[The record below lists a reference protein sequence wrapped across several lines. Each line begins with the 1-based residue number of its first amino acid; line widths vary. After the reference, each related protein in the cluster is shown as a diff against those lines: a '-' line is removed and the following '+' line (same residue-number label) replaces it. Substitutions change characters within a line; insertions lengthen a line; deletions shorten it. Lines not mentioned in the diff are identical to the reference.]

1 MAFVSQGEGHMEFL
15 KLLQQARTPFLTMV
29 FSALTYLG
37 DELVFMVTVL
47 AVLWCVNKKWGYRL
61 FAVGMMGTILN
72 QILKAIFL
80 VPRPWVLDSFGEPV
94 ESALESA
101 GGYSFPSGH
110 TQSAATLFGGI
121 SIWLKRSWVTVVSIL
136 LVLITAFSRMYL
148 GVHTPLD
155 VGVSIATGL
164 VTVLVFMYLFSKAD
178 KNPRVNT
185 GVGIALVIGALIL
198 LLYVLFAPKTER
210 NVEQFDMEGLKA
222 AYTVF
227 GTVLG
232 LVVSWFIDSRYIRY
246 ETRAAWW
253 AQVLKLALGVG
264 FVVIVRVTLKAP
276 LLVLFHDHGAADC
289 LRYFL
294 MTVTGGVLWPLTFR
308 FWAKTA
314 QKT

>member
-1 MAFVSQGEGHMEFL
+1 MDFL
-15 KLLQQARTPFLTMV
+15 NLIYQTRTPFFTGL

-47 AVLWCVNKKWGYRL
+47 VVLWCVDKKWGYRL
-61 FAVGMMGTILN
+61 FAVGMMGTTLN
-72 QILKAIFL
+72 QILKAVFL
-80 VPRPWVLDSFGEPV
+80 VPRPWVLNSSFEPV

-121 SIWLKRSWVTVVSIL
+121 AVWIKRKWVTVVSIL
-136 LVLITAFSRMYL
+136 LVLITAYSRMYL

-155 VGVSIATGL
+155 VGVSLATGL
-164 VTVLVFMYLFSKAD
+164 LTVLGFMYLFKKAD
-178 KNPRVNT
+178 HNPRVSK
-185 GVGIALVIGALIL
+185 GIGIALFIGALIL
-198 LLYVLFAPKTER
+198 LLYVMLWPKTER
-210 NVEQFDMEGLKA
+210 NVAQFDEEGLKN
-222 AYTVF
+222 AYTVL

-232 LVVSWFIDSRYIRY
+232 LIVSRFVDSRYIRY

-253 AQVLKLALGVG
+253 AQVLKLAIGVG

-276 LLVLFHDHGAADC
+276 LLKLFHGHGAADS

-294 MTVTGGVLWPLTFR
+294 MTVTAGVLWPLTFR
-308 FWAKTA
+308 FWAKS

>member
-1 MAFVSQGEGHMEFL
+1 MEFL
-15 KLLQQARTPFLTMV
+15 KLLQQARTPFFTGL

-37 DELVFMVTVL
+37 DELVFMATVL
-47 AVLWCVNKKWGYRL
+47 VVLWCVNKKWGYRL
-61 FAVGMMGTILN
+61 FAMGMMGTILN

-80 VPRPWVLDSFGEPV
+80 IPRPWVLDNSFKPV

-121 SIWLKRSWVTVVSIL
+121 AAWLKKRWATVVAIL

-155 VGVSIATGL
+155 VGVSLATGL
-164 VTVLVFMYLFSKAD
+164 FTVLLFAYLFEKAE
-178 KNPRVNT
+178 KNPRVNL
-185 GVGIALVIGALIL
+185 GVSIAVLVGALIL
-198 LLYVLFAPKTER
+198 LLYVLLAPKTER
-210 NVEQFDMEGLKA
+210 NVAQFDAEGLKT

-227 GTVLG
+227 GTVIG

-253 AQVLKLALGVG
+253 AQILKFVLGLGLVAG
-264 FVVIVRVTLKAP
+264 IRAGLKAP
-276 LLVLFHDHGAADC
+276 LLALFQGHGAADC

-294 MTVTGGVLWPLTFR
+294 MTVTGGVVWPLTFR
-308 FWAKTA
+308 FFAKTA
-314 QKT
+314 QK

>member
-1 MAFVSQGEGHMEFL
+1 L
-15 KLLQQARTPFLTMV
+15 

-47 AVLWCVNKKWGYRL
+47 VVLWCVDKKWGYRL
-61 FAVGMMGTILN
+61 FAVGMMGTIFN
-72 QILKAIFL
+72 QVLKAVFL
-80 VPRPWVLDSFGEPV
+80 VPRPWVLDNSFEPV

-110 TQSAATLFGGI
+110 TQSAATLFGSI
-121 SIWLKRSWVTVVSIL
+121 TIWLKRKWVTVMSIL
-136 LVLITAFSRMYL
+136 LILVTAYSRMYL

-155 VGVSIATGL
+155 VGVSLATGL
-164 VTVLVFMYLFSKAD
+164 FTVLLFAYLFKKED
-178 KNPRVNT
+178 HNPRVSK
-185 GVGIALVIGALIL
+185 GVGIALLLGALIL
-198 LLYVLFAPKTER
+198 LLYVMFSPKTER
-210 NVEQFDMEGLKA
+210 NVAQFDEEGLKS

-232 LVVSWFIDSRYIRY
+232 LVVSWFVDRRYIRY

-253 AQVLKLALGVG
+253 AQVLKLAIGVG

-276 LLVLFHDHGAADC
+276 LLALFHDHGAADS

-294 MTVTGGVLWPLTFR
+294 MTVTAGVLWPLTFR
-308 FWAKTA
+308 FWAKS